1 MSADR
6 WVTSADRL
14 TASSPGRRPAGRLLS
29 STRPDNF
36 DRSADVRTWWSSNK
50 VIRYRAARCRR
61 AEASGLA
68 ARLSSKGHNMLK
80 FVIFLQNFLAE
91 PVRRDDRGAT
101 AVEYGLIVT
110 LIAVV
115 IIGVVTGIGL
125 ALRGQF
131 TTVLNSL

>member
-1 MSADR
+1 M
-6 WVTSADRL
+6 
-14 TASSPGRRPAGRLLS
+14 
-29 STRPDNF
+29 
-36 DRSADVRTWWSSNK
+36 
-50 VIRYRAARCRR
+50 
-61 AEASGLA
+61 A

>member
-1 MSADR
+1 
-6 WVTSADRL
+6 
-14 TASSPGRRPAGRLLS
+14 
-29 STRPDNF
+29 
-36 DRSADVRTWWSSNK
+36 
-50 VIRYRAARCRR
+50 
-61 AEASGLA
+61 LA

-125 ALRGQF
+125 ALRNQF
-131 TTVLNSL
+131 TTVLNNL

>member
-1 MSADR
+1 
-6 WVTSADRL
+6 
-14 TASSPGRRPAGRLLS
+14 
-29 STRPDNF
+29 
-36 DRSADVRTWWSSNK
+36 
-50 VIRYRAARCRR
+50 
-61 AEASGLA
+61 
-68 ARLSSKGHNMLK
+68 MLK

-125 ALRGQF
+125 ALQNKF
-131 TTVLNSL
+131 QTVWNAL